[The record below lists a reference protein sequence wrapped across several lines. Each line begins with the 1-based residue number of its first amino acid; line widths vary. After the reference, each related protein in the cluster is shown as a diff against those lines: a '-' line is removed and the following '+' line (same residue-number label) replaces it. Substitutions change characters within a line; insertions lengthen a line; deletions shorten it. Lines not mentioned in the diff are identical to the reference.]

1 MRTWGRIGEAGNP
14 VTYDLNLPSWAL
26 SGLSITSG
34 QNDPNGGTSAY
45 LLTATGSNPAAF
57 GPGIALPQNAGAYYS
72 MQTLPNGTAWV
83 TYTLDYL
90 NASGTPIASD
100 TISYNYATGAYDT
113 SGSTNGAILTVLSI
127 PDGWFQTTLTLPAN
141 FSGNVVGTQLELW
154 PVGKGSY
161 TTYGASS
168 DVYAVNYSIVPSSWV
183 KVDTDT
189 NGYNDNVMLTTLAQV
204 LKLNLGESPFYANYG
219 IPQYQTITTQVFPD
233 YYVMQTQTQF
243 SQYFASLIITRVK
256 GVTTPTYN
264 IAAITHSGAILNA
277 TVAT

>member
-14 VTYDLNLPSWAL
+14 ITKNLNLPSWAL
-26 SGLSITSG
+26 SEVTLQSG
-34 QNDPNGGTSAY
+34 QLDPTGNFNAY
-45 LLTATGSNPAAF
+45 ALTATGSSPVATGPANP
-57 GPGIALPQNAGAYYS
+57 IPQNAGAHYGVLTIPVDTVYFS
-72 MQTLPNGTAWV
+72 LTLN
-83 TYTLDYL
+83 YLD
-90 NASGTPIASD
+90 AQGDVIASD
-100 TISYNYATGAYDT
+100 SFSYDYGTQTTT
-113 SGSTNGAILTVLSI
+113 SDANNGSILVVNPVPS
-127 PDGWFQTTLTLPAN
+127 GWYQATLTLPSE
-141 FSGNVVGTQLELW
+141 FSGNIVATQIEYW
-154 PVGKGSY
+154 PVGAPPNVTASGSAKAFEMDY
-161 TTYGASS
+161 TT
-168 DVYAVNYSIVPSSWV
+168 IPSNWV
-183 KVDTDT
+183 MVTTDA